1 MGREHP
7 NIGGK
12 HQTATTRPGPTA
24 SAASTTAR
32 AKLWPSHPGSTA
44 TESSPASA
52 SGSGDA
58 VRSIRRCAD
67 NHSEPAAAPSDP
79 APTPTAAAGT
89 APTATAAAAAA
100 GSTTP
105 SDAAARRS
113 SRTSRRNPDCP
124 ADHHAYWGDPPD
136 SCTTERRAA
145 SSAQISDGRRCRIFA
160 AHRHP
165 NRPDSTY
172 LTQPVQTVQTI
183 QLQGGQQ
190 MYY

>member
-89 APTATAAAAAA
+89 APTATAAAPP
-100 GSTTP
+100 GEIQIVQPTTTP
-105 SDAAARRS
+105 
-113 SRTSRRNPDCP
+113 TGEI
-124 ADHHAYWGDPPD
+124 H
-136 SCTTERRAA
+136 
-145 SSAQISDGRRCRIFA
+145 QI
-160 AHRHP
+160 
-165 NRPDSTY
+165 
-172 LTQPVQTVQTI
+172 PVQLNAE
-183 QLQGGQQ
+183 QL
-190 MYY
+190 